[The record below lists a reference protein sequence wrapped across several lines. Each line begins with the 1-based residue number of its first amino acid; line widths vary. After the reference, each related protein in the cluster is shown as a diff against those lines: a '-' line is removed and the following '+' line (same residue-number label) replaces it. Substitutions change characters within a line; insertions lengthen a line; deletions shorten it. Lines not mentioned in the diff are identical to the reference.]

1 MASALATATSA
12 LVTGG
17 ALGLG
22 RAAAARI
29 VGAGGTVCI
38 FDFDEEKGKATAK
51 ELGASA
57 IFQQGDVRDP
67 AAVAHALEAMVGQ
80 AAYAASKAA
89 VAGMTLPAGTS
100 RRIRCVTIAPGLF
113 NTPMMA
119 GLPPHVK
126 DELAAAVP
134 CPKRLGDPDEYAKL
148 VAAIIDNPMLNGETI
163 RLDGAY
169 RAALSVI
176 KLNRVLK
183 KVDRKLEGA
192 EAQAAWQI
200 GWATSLVL
208 VFMGLPWAYNRALDA
223 MELRKSSDNAKQA
236 MQRSVYEQRLENR
249 EQIAAGT
256 YVPRSERR

>member
-67 AAVAHALEAMVGQ
+67 AAVAHALEAMVSAFGRVDAAVSCAGIAPPAKTLGKKGPHSLALFEDVLGVNAVGTFNVARLAAAAMANNEPDAAGMRGAASVGQ

-89 VAGMTLPAGTS
+89 VAGMTLPLARDLAPHG
-100 RRIRCVTIAPGLF
+100 IRCVTIAPGLF

-169 RAALSVI
+169 R
-176 KLNRVLK
+176 
-183 KVDRKLEGA
+183 
-192 EAQAAWQI
+192 
-200 GWATSLVL
+200 
-208 VFMGLPWAYNRALDA
+208 MP
-223 MELRKSSDNAKQA
+223 
-236 MQRSVYEQRLENR
+236 
-249 EQIAAGT
+249 
-256 YVPRSERR
+256 P